1 MVYLCGFD
9 YLIKCLTHYM
19 MLIFLLLLN
28 CKEFPW
34 TLSDFKTIEPLID
47 ISVGILIISSN
58 VKRQVYDNLQGTKW
72 ICYSD
77 FIISFLEDKEVQK
90 NVNIH
95 ISVFKIYF
103 YFKVYKAVFLSPLLQ
118 HMGDSNRIKYKG
130 TRIWWIIY
138 I

>member
-1 MVYLCGFD
+1 MD
-9 YLIKCLTHYM
+9 
-19 MLIFLLLLN
+19 MLFRFYNILLRI
-28 CKEFPW
+28 W
-34 TLSDFKTIEPLID
+34 
-47 ISVGILIISSN
+47 SS
-58 VKRQVYDNLQGTKW
+58 
-72 ICYSD
+72 
-77 FIISFLEDKEVQK
+77 E

-138 I
+138 IWVDFVIVETVNISPHFYFSASQIKHVISKHFPFQIVKFGSIVTKLTYYMNTKSSSINTNSCMNTVIT